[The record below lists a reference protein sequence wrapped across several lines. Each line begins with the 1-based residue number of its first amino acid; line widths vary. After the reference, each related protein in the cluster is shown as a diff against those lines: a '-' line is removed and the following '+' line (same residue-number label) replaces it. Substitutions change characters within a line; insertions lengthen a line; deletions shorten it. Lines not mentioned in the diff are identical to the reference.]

1 MITAVSK
8 GRAVWRREL
17 RGAVLTVIE
26 FPPVPE
32 RAAVFEL
39 FTLGA
44 GRVGS
49 LGKFPSRAAA
59 LRCALDGGGHR
70 V

>member
-8 GRAVWRREL
+8 DSAVWRREL

-32 RAAVFEL
+32 RAAV
-39 FTLGA
+39 
-44 GRVGS
+44 S
-49 LGKFPSRAAA
+49 NCSRSARAVSD
-59 LRCALDGGGHR
+59 R
-70 V
+70 